1 MPRDKGTE
9 CSNGRRMKPESKGV
23 CATFC
28 YFTGRKYILNLSSTC
43 ARASHAAVTC
53 RQLAQ
58 PAVVQNWVSST
69 QYGSWQGSH
78 SYQHL
83 QALIPL
89 TPWGYFLVFVPFRSI
104 LREDTQWDG
113 GVQMWSWC
121 PPGPQFVLAFIGC
134 GSDLPNFC
142 ARANTTGN
150 CSRVVSSKILVPH
163 CTTMCVTF
171 HGCGKGL
178 HHV

>member
-1 MPRDKGTE
+1 MYDRPWRGSSPKAEVSLCEFLVFQMVACLCIGNTATERGSGFIQRTPKWQRIKAALMPRDKGTE

-78 SYQHL
+78 WQGTSTCRLWSCLLHEVVF
-83 QALIPL
+83 
-89 TPWGYFLVFVPFRSI
+89 WFLSPSEVF
-104 LREDTQWDG
+104 
-113 GVQMWSWC
+113 
-121 PPGPQFVLAFIGC
+121 
-134 GSDLPNFC
+134 
-142 ARANTTGN
+142 
-150 CSRVVSSKILVPH
+150 
-163 CTTMCVTF
+163 
-171 HGCGKGL
+171 
-178 HHV
+178 